1 MIPAGSGRCLVLS
14 ILASMSRSW
23 YWLRADAPQA
33 RRKTAAAGT
42 RTSMFGRWE
51 ARKKPAAAEQ
61 AAKREM
67 ETRQSVKYGFKDDIV
82 IGRSNSCKREG
93 ESGIFQSLNL
103 KEHITTDQHR

>member
-67 ETRQSVKYGFKDDIV
+67 ETRQSVKYVFKDDIV
-82 IGRSNSCKREG
+82 NGRSKLQRLVEREG

-103 KEHITTDQHR
+103 KEHITTD